1 MTDREDVLD
10 HLMVVFYD
18 NAQGLGLCGC
28 GYPQAAYDLV
38 RDLLGLIPFYE
49 DEHWKAAEAL
59 TGNIPGAHHIVLGAM
74 ERAGLIEHG
83 SSQTG
88 AWLTD
93 KGRWCLAAMRTAE
106 FDDVD
111 GDGVGYPHDG
121 EACTDACWM
130 LPAKGL
136 GE

>member
-1 MTDREDVLD
+1 MIDREDVLD
-10 HLMVVFYD
+10 HLYVVFYD
-18 NAQGLGLCGC
+18 NSQGLGLCGC

-49 DEHWKAAEAL
+49 DERWKAAEAL

-88 AWLTD
+88 AWLTE

-106 FDDVD
+106 CDDLD
-111 GDGVGYPHDG
+111 GPGVGYPHDG
-121 EACTDACWM
+121 EACADACWK
-130 LPAKGL
+130 LAAKEPG
-136 GE
+136 